1 MGGNA
6 TDKYIIME
14 RDITDSTTET
24 PVIVIHE
31 NNGDPIPKSVDDTPE
46 LEEAAFSQNTEA
58 MRELAAKEDALVPYK
73 TKSSGS
79 YKMETLI
86 PRNMLFEVQKALND
100 LTKEKGDIDAYVR
113 NELKYVS
120 TATLWKALSAEQVDG
135 IGLYLRQFGRGQ
147 GVIIADQ
154 TGIGKG
160 RQAAA
165 VIRHALL
172 NDCIPVFFTK
182 SPNLFSD
189 MYRDMTA
196 IGMPEIAPFIL
207 NTDSKSK
214 IKDAD
219 GNVVFAP
226 LSASDQLETLTTKR
240 VIPTDS
246 PEALKWLK
254 ENGRKVP
261 DLDKQ
266 PTLTL
271 YTPINFLPSDYNM
284 IFTTYSQVQSAHP
297 YKRAWIEGLVTAS
310 NSSSA
315 RKQKEV
321 VFILDESHLA
331 GGYDSIIGR
340 WMRNILP
347 QTKACCFLSATFAK
361 YPEVMPFY
369 AQKTAISEAN
379 MQDDDLV
386 KAMRSG
392 GLALQEIIASNLA
405 ESGQLIRRQRSN
417 EGIDIQYKALD
428 QEPQRSDHRE
438 SVNSIIKLMNE
449 VVHFE
454 TTYVRPILDEIHAQA
469 YKIDDKVKKPPA
481 GLGVKQAPYFS
492 RVFTIVDQMLFALK
506 VQDVARETLRLLRED
521 KKVVIAFKSTMGA
534 FLKELGLSNG
544 DSIDL
549 EEMDFVRT
557 LLKGL
562 ESIFFYNYTDVES
575 KKSKLRIPVSELSPK
590 GQKEYKRIRAAIL
603 AERSGLNIS
612 PIDQLIGLIESKTKN
627 PKLGGHGGTH
637 FRVAEVTG
645 RNQRIVIDEEEGHG
659 VATSFRSDAEKAF
672 RLFNRGDFDV
682 LLINQSGST
691 GASAHSSKDFKDQRQ
706 RTMIVHQFELDINIE
721 MQKLGRINRT
731 GQVNTPS
738 YLYLTTDIP
747 LEIRLMTMLKSK
759 LKMLDANTT
768 GSQKTNETTFESHDI
783 FNKYGDSVAWDW
795 VNENAEMAEKMGNP
809 TYHKTWGGDMV
820 RNESK
825 SGAIRQVTG
834 RAGLLLVEDQER
846 LYNDLLRR
854 YEHKITLEKQQ
865 GTYDLE
871 TEFLPLD
878 AVIKKR
884 YLQQQGMGGSTPFGK
899 DTIREQTIVNNL
911 QRPFTKNEVEQR
923 FLKALDGKK
932 PEVIREQLKA
942 TLLAE
947 YPEIMERRTAKKQE
961 MVARAK
967 ERIAAL
973 PQRGSK
979 KKEEA
984 NEILEH
990 KHEKAQDALA
1000 RKEGELLS
1008 FTQELEQIRIRIKR
1022 YSGYWQIGELVK
1034 VPYVGMLREAS
1045 WGIFLG
1051 VAIDKS
1057 LQNPYTLSNVR
1068 LTFAVADGRKS
1079 ITYSCKEPE
1088 DAFIA
1093 RIYEES
1099 KDITEEDRKT
1109 IPATWNELIKKS
1121 SSKRE
1126 QRQILTQNIL
1136 AISDMVGTSNKLIK
1150 YNTLDGRIKN
1160 GVLLFRDF
1168 GKNGELQM
1176 LVPISHGLKAIET
1189 LAIGNTFEDHKL
1201 GVRFKRISSGY
1212 LQVFFRK
1219 KEHRKPPLDAQLREL
1234 ILPES
1239 GQHPDELPN
1248 FVQNASEMT
1257 GVLSNQN
1264 IASFLKILDTYD
1276 IKLRREARELQKW
1289 ELENLEDWKQRTTTN
1304 DARFSYELGHPYGQA
1319 SNPQSGF
1326 KDYKEPSTDY
1336 PFGIVIY
1343 DRRLSDKEKYRY
1355 HLIPIYTAI
1364 DIPYLEWK
1372 SQIAET
1378 ALHRD
1383 FKKLVAQA
1391 KNQPLYK
1398 AKDTL
1403 GNFIYNHPQEG
1414 GNSEFVFGR
1423 YDAHALG
1430 MAAYVDEIAPISEL
1444 DELLDQL
1451 QLYHQ
1456 FTIAS

>member
-1 MGGNA
+1 
-6 TDKYIIME
+6 ME
-14 RDITDSTTET
+14 RETTPIITGEPEVITPEHNNNPRTKTT
-24 PVIVIHE
+24 
-31 NNGDPIPKSVDDTPE
+31 DDLLE
-46 LEEAAFSQNTEA
+46 LEEITFTQNSKDIK
-58 MRELAAKEDALVPYK
+58 ELAAKEDALVPYK
-73 TKSSGS
+73 TKSNAS
-79 YKMETLI
+79 YKMGTLI
-86 PRNMLFEVQKALND
+86 PKNMLFEVQKALND
-100 LTKEKGDIDAYVR
+100 LTKEKGDIDVYVR

-120 TATLWKALSAEQVDG
+120 TATLWKALAAEQVDG
-135 IGLYLRQFGRGQ
+135 IGLYLRQFGRDQ
-147 GVIIADQ
+147 GIIIADQ

-165 VIRHALL
+165 VIRHALV
-172 NDCIPVFFTK
+172 NDCIPIFFTK

-189 MYRDMTA
+189 MYRDMIA
-196 IGMPEIAPFIL
+196 IGMQEIAPFIL
-207 NTDSKSK
+207 NTDSASK

-226 LSASDQLETLTTKR
+226 LSPNQQLETLTTKD

-246 PEALKWLK
+246 PQALRWFK

-261 DLDKQ
+261 DLDKE
-266 PTLTL
+266 PTLSL
-271 YTPINFLPSDYNM
+271 YSPISHLPTDYNM

-297 YKRAWIEGLVTAS
+297 YKRSWIKELVAS
-310 NSSSA
+310 
-315 RKQKEV
+315 QKNKTSKLAKKV

-340 WMRNILP
+340 WMRAVLP
-347 QTKACCFLSATFAK
+347 HTKACCFLSATFAK

-369 AQKTAISEAN
+369 AQKTAISQAN
-379 MQDDDLV
+379 MKDENLV
-386 KAMRSG
+386 QAMRSG

-417 EGIDIQYKALD
+417 EGVDIQYKVLD
-428 QEPQRSDHRE
+428 QEPQRSEHRQ

-454 TTYVRPILDEIHAQA
+454 TTYIRPLLDEIHSQA
-469 YKIDDKVKKPPA
+469 YQIDDRVKKPPA

-534 FLKELGLSNG
+534 FLKELNLSNG
-544 DSIDL
+544 DRMELKDL
-549 EEMDFVRT
+549 DFVRT

-562 ESIFFYNYTDVES
+562 ESIFYYNYTDVER
-575 KKSKLRIPVSELSPK
+575 KKSKKRIALNQLPPK
-590 GQKEYKRIRAAIL
+590 GQKEYKRIRTAIL
-603 AERSGLNIS
+603 SEQSGLSIS
-612 PIDQLIGLIESKTKN
+612 PIDQLIELIESVSK
-627 PKLGGHGGTH
+627 PSRLAGHGQAH
-637 FRVAEVTG
+637 FKVAEVTG
-645 RNQRIVIDEEEGHG
+645 RNQRIAISTEQGVG

-691 GASAHSSKDFKDQRQ
+691 GASAHSSKEFKDQRQ

-783 FNKYGDSVAWDW
+783 FNKYGDSIAWDW

-878 AVIKKR
+878 AVVKKR
-884 YLQQQGMGGSTPFGK
+884 YLQQQGMGGTTPFGK

-911 QRPFTKNEVEQR
+911 KRPFTKNEVEQR
-923 FLKALDGKK
+923 ILKVLDNKK

-942 TLLAE
+942 SLLAE
-947 YPEIMERRTAKKQE
+947 YPQMMERRISKKQE
-961 MVARAK
+961 LVTHAK

-973 PQRGSK
+973 AQLGSK
-979 KKEEA
+979 KKQED
-984 NEILEH
+984 NDILEH
-990 KHEKAQDALA
+990 KHEKAQDFLA
-1000 RKEGELLS
+1000 RKQEELLS
-1008 FTQELEQIRIRIKR
+1008 FTKELEHIRTRISR
-1022 YSGYWQIGELVK
+1022 YIGYWQIGELVK
-1034 VPYVGMLREAS
+1034 IPYVGALREPS

-1068 LTFAVADGRKS
+1068 LSFVTSDSRKS

-1099 KDITEEDRKT
+1099 KDITEKDRQT
-1109 IPATWNELIKKS
+1109 IPITWNELIKKS